1 MTQTETS
8 PPGLRSYKTFS
19 RATRSDARVRGY
31 IRRLQHDHIGYRP
44 ESSPLKRSIEGAGIQ
59 RFHAIYAKNSG
70 GSPLRM
76 PDGSTARIAARRSR
90 SKASTRSPRTRLL
103 QNDIEKRFP
112 MIESIV
118 HSTSKDSW

>member
-1 MTQTETS
+1 M
-8 PPGLRSYKTFS
+8 
-19 RATRSDARVRGY
+19 RASARLRGY
-31 IRRLQHDHIGYRP
+31 IRRLQHDHTEYRP
-44 ESSPLKRSIEGAGIQ
+44 VDGTLKRSVEVAGAQ
-59 RFHAIYAKNSG
+59 RFHAMHAKNSG

-76 PDGSTARIAARRSR
+76 PDGSTARIASRTSR
-90 SKASTRSPRTRLL
+90 SKASTRSPSTRRL